1 MTLTTPGSTN
11 ILCTSYNIERVDKT
25 TFGCRSNFSVDACSK
40 SVVVALEAWTV
51 TGRLLQPSSK
61 PIFVDCDVVAEVDGV
76 TSDAIKSMESLRG
89 VLSDDG
95 DPNDERATEQDD
107 AKEVKSQCHVFQS
120 TDIWSTDIWSTDI
133 WLIDIWSTDI

>member
-1 MTLTTPGSTN
+1 MVLTIPGSTN

-61 PIFVDCDVVAEVDGV
+61 PVFVDCDVAAEVDGV
-76 TSDAIKSMESLRG
+76 TSDDIKSTQS
-89 VLSDDG
+89 LSDDG
-95 DPNDERATEQDD
+95 DANDERATEQDD
-107 AKEVKSQCHVFQS
+107 AKEVKKVSATSFGRQTFGQK
-120 TDIWSTDIWSTDI
+120 TFGQQT
-133 WLIDIWSTDI
+133 LG